1 MNRARNIRRTIV
13 ILVIV
18 VVVAAGAVLVLN
30 LDRIVKTGVET
41 YGPKMTGVTVTVDA
55 VHIGLL
61 TASANIKN
69 LVVGN
74 PQGYQSPQ
82 AISIGAISA
91 GIDPT
96 TVFSQKTRI
105 RFIKIESPQITFDG
119 GLGGNNLATILNNV
133 NGSEASGGPAVT
145 NAVGNP
151 KPAKKYEVD
160 DLLITGAKVNGSIVL
175 FAGQGNLNSQSP
187 RPRNPS
193 DRSGPGNRWHHHD
206 RFDAPDPSSHH
217 HFHHQNR
224 RHRSGQCRQRRRKS
238 RQTRHQQRQKSLRQS
253 PRKIDKAGART

>member
-175 FAGQGNLNSQSP
+175 FAGREISIPNLPVPEIHLTDLGQGTGGITMTDLTRRILQAITTSTIKTVATEAANAGSGGENLGKQGINSVKKAFGNLL
-187 RPRNPS
+187 
-193 DRSGPGNRWHHHD
+193 G
-206 RFDAPDPSSHH
+206 
-217 HFHHQNR
+217 
-224 RHRSGQCRQRRRKS
+224 K
-238 RQTRHQQRQKSLRQS
+238 
-253 PRKIDKAGART
+253 